1 MTEELDF
8 ASAAQALAELDQL
21 DVPAMQLMYKLECSG
36 EDFYNLLADR
46 IGNDEAAVLFRRNA
60 KEELGHARRIAR
72 AISIKQGHEFEPSA
86 ELQQRYAVSLP
97 DAIDPAMLPFIVAG
111 EQAGDAGYQ
120 AWADNESDPEVAR
133 LLRLNGREETLHG
146 ERVTQAMAILGVTTT

>member
-46 IGNDEAAVLFRRNA
+46 IGNDDSAVLFRRNA

-72 AISIKQGHEFEPSA
+72 AISIKQGREFEPSA

-97 DAIDPAMLPFIVAG
+97 DQIDPAMLPFIVAG

-133 LLRLNGREETLHG
+133 LLRLNGREESLHG